1 VTSAPPPLS
10 ATAVPRALLDEA
22 ATLTGAIAAL
32 AERLPD
38 RDCLAIVD
46 RRGGEARLQL
56 GALWQRAGDVQAALQ
71 AHGVAPGAIVLIVLP
86 TGVDLL
92 AAYGGA
98 LRAGAVPGLLATPS
112 HRVADA
118 AVYAHRIG
126 AIIANARPAAI
137 LCDAAVAAVL
147 PEVPDVRPAV
157 LVPDAIAPA
166 AAAAPATVAADALA
180 TVQYS
185 SGATGTPKGVLLTHR
200 AMLNNLRAMRDAMD
214 LGAADVSVNW
224 VPLYHDM
231 GLMGAFLLPLLSG
244 CPTVLIPTMDFMRD
258 PAAWLRAIHAYRGS
272 LSWAPNFAY
281 GLCATRLAAADLE
294 GLDLGSWRIAI
305 TAAEP
310 VLASTVA
317 AFCARFA
324 PYGFRAA
331 AMTPA
336 WGLAEN
342 VVMATIHAIAA
353 PARVDVVDRRA
364 LAAED
369 VARPGQPGAE
379 TSAVVAVGR
388 CLTGCE
394 VQIRD
399 ADGLPLP
406 ERRVGTVWLR
416 SNCLFAGYR
425 GDAALTA
432 RTLVDGWLD
441 TGDRGYLADG
451 ALYFVARGK
460 DVIVVGGEK
469 YSPQEIEE
477 VVNRVPGVREGCAA
491 VFGVLNEQLGTE
503 AVAGVI
509 ETRETDPASL
519 DALRTRIRRE
529 VLAATG
535 LALRHVLLVPPG
547 GVEKTTSGKLA
558 RSATRRRYADRLG
571 G

>member
-1 VTSAPPPLS
+1 MVPRPLP
-10 ATAVPRALLDEA
+10 ATPVPRALLDEA
-22 ATLTGAIAAL
+22 ETLTGAIAAL

-46 RRGGEARLQL
+46 RRGGEQRLRL
-56 GALWQRAGDVQAALQ
+56 GTLWQRAGDVQAALQ
-71 AHGVAPGAIVLIVLP
+71 AHGVAPGAIVLVVLP

-92 AAYGGA
+92 AAYCGA

-112 HRVADA
+112 NRVADA
-118 AVYAHRIG
+118 AVYGRRIG

-137 LCDAAVAAVL
+137 VCDAAVAAVL
-147 PEVPDVRPAV
+147 PEIPDLRPAV
-157 LVPDAIAPA
+157 LVPDAIPAA
-166 AAAAPATVAADALA
+166 AAAAPATAAGDALA

-200 AMLNNLRAMRDAMD
+200 VMLNNLRAMRDAMD

-258 PAAWLRAIHAYRGS
+258 PSAWLRAIHAYRGS

-281 GLCATRLAAADLE
+281 GLCATRIADADLA
-294 GLDLGSWRIAI
+294 GLDLSSWRIAI

-310 VLASTVA
+310 VLAATVA

-336 WGLAEN
+336 WGMAEN
-342 VVMATIHAIAA
+342 VVMATIHPIDV
-353 PARVDVVDRRA
+353 PARIDVVDRRA
-364 LAAED
+364 LAAD
-369 VARPGQPGAE
+369 VARPGPPGPD

-388 CLTGCE
+388 TLAGCE

-399 ADGLPLP
+399 ADGAPLP
-406 ERRVGTVWLR
+406 ERRVGSVWLR

-425 GDAALTA
+425 GDAPLTA

-477 VVNRVPGVREGCAA
+477 VVNSVPGVREGCAA

-503 AVAGVI
+503 EVAGVI
-509 ETRETDPASL
+509 ETRETDPAAL
-519 DALRTRIRRE
+519 DALRDRIRRE
-529 VLAATG
+529 VMGATG

-558 RSATRRRYADRLG
+558 RSATRRRYADHFG